1 MSDYKSDQDK
11 FFDQLRDL
19 TDFADKFFD
28 QLRDLT
34 DFATEANERERQQK
48 YKSII
53 DKIVKSFVEAEM
65 FGPDDE
71 ARAEVIR
78 VMKER
83 CKLPDDYTYPGGA
96 EEEVR

>member
-19 TDFADKFFD
+19 TDFA
-28 QLRDLT
+28 
-34 DFATEANERERQQK
+34 EANERERQQK